1 MGEHAEK
8 LSVLLEHPFFY
19 FVVDKWHSAKTF
31 QTSLMFLHSF
41 ALSLNKIG
49 GTRQKHFKQV

>member
-31 QTSLMFLHSF
+31 QTSLMFLRSF
-41 ALSLNKIG
+41 ALSL
-49 GTRQKHFKQV
+49 QKTNIET